1 MHKKYDVVAFD
12 LDGTLSDPY
21 NGLISSFA
29 YALRKMGVD
38 FATRSELKRFIGP
51 PLYDE
56 WQKVYSFSPEEAT
69 LALHYFHE
77 YFSVYGWWDNVLY
90 DGIPQLLRTLK
101 KRGKKIILATS
112 KPERFAIKVLDL
124 FGIKD
129 LFDFIGAAASEKVRD
144 KKCEVLQY
152 SLDSINVSPDENCVL
167 VGDRV
172 YDAEGARICNID
184 SIGVLYGYGTEE
196 EINSSGFNYVVKSV
210 EELEKLL
217 Q

>member
-1 MHKKYDVVAFD
+1 MNKIYDVVAFD

-21 NGLISSFA
+21 NGLIASFA
-29 YALRKMGVD
+29 YALRKMGID

-56 WQKVYSFSPEEAT
+56 WRNVYSFSHEEAT

-77 YFSVYGWWDNVLY
+77 YFAVYGWWDNVLY
-90 DGIPQLLRTLK
+90 AGIPQLLKVLK

-112 KPERFAIKVLDL
+112 KPERFAIKVLEL
-124 FGIKD
+124 FGIKEF
-129 LFDFIGAAASEKVRD
+129 FDFIGAAESEKVRD
-144 KKCEVLQY
+144 KKHEVLQY
-152 SLDSINVSPDENCVL
+152 ALDSINVAPHANCVL

-172 YDAEGARICNID
+172 YDAEGAKICNID
-184 SIGVLYGYGTEE
+184 SIGVLYGYGSEE

-217 Q
+217 L